1 MCGDMVMQILD
12 NKNTYNE
19 IYKGIIRKTYECSVL
34 NGMKF
39 NIDKET
45 FINICLSD
53 IKNYCTLSEITT
65 YLMFGKEK
73 DLNVDVS
80 DIFYSELRMDSKRT
94 YTKVNEYLKNKFTI
108 DGKLKE
114 EMLIANILYIIENN
128 DDYKNTLLWFFEG
141 LEILDKY
148 KFFFYIFSLIQTTE
162 SILYLPMKVYVRNM
176 FFYKFKDFFEEVKN
190 IKEIIE
196 IIGENAFKRMFIQT
210 FDEYLRKSNN
220 PYSLYELQNNLYLFI
235 KHFDTYKWL
244 DSKRKK
250 RLSRLAKKNIYY
262 AEHAKYLESIG
273 KNEYLSE
280 MTYKLMNDEC
290 VVV

>member
-1 MCGDMVMQILD
+1 MNAWWYEMQILND
-12 NKNTYNE
+12 KKDYNE
-19 IYKGIIRKTYECSVL
+19 IYGRIIRKTYECSVL

-39 NIDKET
+39 NTDKET

-53 IKNYCTLSEITT
+53 IKNYCTLNEITA
-65 YLMFGKEK
+65 YLILGREEI
-73 DLNVDVS
+73 LNVDVS
-80 DIFYSELRMDSKRT
+80 DIFYSELRMDSQRT

-108 DGKLKE
+108 DNKLNE

-128 DDYKNTLLWFFEG
+128 DDYKNTLLWFFER
-141 LEILDKY
+141 LEIFDKY
-148 KFFFYIFSLIQTTE
+148 NFFFYMLSLIQTTE
-162 SILYLPMKVYVRNM
+162 SILYLPMKVYIRNM
-176 FFYKFKDFFEEVKN
+176 FFYKFKAFFKVIKN
-190 IKEIIE
+190 IKETIE

-210 FDEYLRKSNN
+210 FDEYLKSNN
-220 PYSLYELQNNLYLFI
+220 PYNLYELQNNLYLFI

-244 DSKRKK
+244 NSKRKK
-250 RLSRLAKKNIYY
+250 RLGRLAKKNIYY

-280 MTYKLMNDEC
+280 MTYKLMNNEC